1 MIRYRLNN
9 YNCCLQYQFNQ
20 KFVDNSETVIKA
32 VTFII
37 NHVLSNPVLQQTVWK
52 FASSSEHDNRLMWRT
67 FRTSPEAYSSPV
79 LTTPI
84 MIIQEALYRFLK
96 HAFTGWPR
104 TATMPLKDVSLFYLN

>member
-1 MIRYRLNN
+1 M
-9 YNCCLQYQFNQ
+9 
-20 KFVDNSETVIKA
+20 IKA
-32 VTFII
+32 ITFVI

-52 FASSSEHDNRLMWRT
+52 FATSSEQENRLVLRT
-67 FRTSPEAYSSPV
+67 YRTSAETYSSPV

-104 TATMPLKDVSLFYLN
+104 TATMPLKDVSLKSIFLILKSWQDVG